1 MYLLLVAI
9 RLQMSDL
16 IPNYPQWG
24 SWAFLELHC
33 LHFQAPQLCCPGWI
47 PLSLEKELRLYVYPL
62 FHFYFVLKRIICLMK
77 LKALWSR
84 RPELIFPITV
94 LFNYMWTLNFK
105 SPLTIIFIYC
115 IFRMLSIWRNEPWN
129 TEIHK
134 TDQNPPITNHKPWP
148 FELFEASFC
157 FLRGPLK

>member
-33 LHFQAPQLCCPGWI
+33 LHFQSPQLFCPGWI
-47 PLSLEKELRLYVYPL
+47 PLSLEKEKRLYVYPL

-84 RPELIFPITV
+84 RPELIFPLLCFSITREP
-94 LFNYMWTLNFK
+94 WTLKASLQYLLHF
-105 SPLTIIFIYC
+105 SHV
-115 IFRMLSIWRNEPWN
+115 LSIWRNEPRN
-129 TEIHK
+129 TETHK
-134 TDQNPPITNHKPWP
+134 TDQNPPITNHKPKRSTKMIKSSK
-148 FELFEASFC
+148 EC
-157 FLRGPLK
+157 KH